1 MKSKASD
8 LKLCLD
14 LNHGCEIFLSLSFY
28 FLGFADTLF
37 PKSKWPVKAMPKS
50 IAIHILSQSTFTI
63 FITIQTF
70 FSHFCHFLHCC
81 ISTSSEA
88 FNLLRITKDIRNN
101 FVFSLLDL
109 MFALFQNSFV
119 LSINFKNSYS
129 LQNFNLDN
137 SSKQQIYN

>member
-63 FITIQTF
+63 FITIQAF

-109 MFALFQNSFV
+109 MFALFQNSFA
-119 LSINFKNSYS
+119 LSINFKTAIVYKISIQIIN
-129 LQNFNLDN
+129 Q
-137 SSKQQIYN
+137 KQQIYN

>member
-109 MFALFQNSFV
+109 MFALFQNSFA
-119 LSINFKNSYS
+119 LSINFKTAIVYKISIQIIN
-129 LQNFNLDN
+129 Q
-137 SSKQQIYN
+137 KQQIYN